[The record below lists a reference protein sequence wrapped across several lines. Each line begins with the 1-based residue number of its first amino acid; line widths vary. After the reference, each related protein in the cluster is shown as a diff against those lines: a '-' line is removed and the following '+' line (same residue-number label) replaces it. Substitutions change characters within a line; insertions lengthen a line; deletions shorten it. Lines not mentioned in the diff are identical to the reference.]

1 MDRVSVPLWLAV
13 LSDQLSVIAL
23 VSHYLTNKL
32 IDREII
38 QKRSNHCWSSF
49 SQGKMPSLG
58 HIRY

>member
-1 MDRVSVPLWLAV
+1 MRLII
-13 LSDQLSVIAL
+13 LSDQLSVKAL
-23 VSHYLTNKL
+23 VSRYLTNKL